1 MRTHA
6 SDHRGMRLLAFA
18 LLLGLAAAFGRAQD
32 AALLWEIGKADN
44 DDREFALAPN
54 QYAKF
59 SQDGF
64 FVVGQS
70 DAKRDWPYVHPGP
83 EDGWAGGRPHTFTIA
98 FGLKAAPQAGAG
110 RLIFDFVDTQGKI
123 PPKLRIQVN
132 GKAFERQMP
141 AGAGD
146 ESVSGQ
152 PEKGKEHRF
161 EIPVDAGLLKA
172 GANEISITTLSG
184 SWVLYDWIGL
194 EAPAG
199 AELAPVQG
207 TVVHSIRSTPA
218 LIEKEGKLYQT
229 VQFGL
234 RHFGAEAE
242 ATVRIGQA
250 EPVKVAL
257 RPGAQELEVP
267 FPAVEKETPVSVSV
281 EVGGKALATQEQ
293 VLKPVRRWVVYV
305 LMHSHVDIGYTD
317 IQPNIAKKQAA
328 NVKRALDLIRQTKDY
343 PPGAQFK
350 WNLEVFWPAEQF
362 YKTATP
368 EQAREFEQAV
378 RDGRIGVDAL
388 YGNLLTGVCRGEEL
402 FRQLA
407 FSEELGRRCGVAVDS
422 MMISDV
428 PGLIWGL
435 VPALS
440 AAGVKYISNG
450 PNLGDRI
457 GYVRVAWEDKPFWW
471 VSPSGRER
479 VLHWSAHGGYAYG
492 HGIDKVTDAVSAM
505 LKDLERS
512 PYPYDLLQLRWSK
525 GDNGSADERV
535 MNQVRDWN
543 GKYAY
548 PKLIIATTSEV
559 FREFEKRYG
568 KDLPQA
574 RGDFTPYWE
583 DGVGSA
589 ARETALNRHS
599 ADRLVAAEAL
609 FSLLNPSKYPSADFA
624 AAWKNT
630 AMWSEH
636 TWGAYNSVSEPD
648 KPFVKE
654 QWKHKQAF
662 ARDADAQSRKLL
674 DGALATRGATAGLPS
689 SGPPDTVAAV
699 DVYNTASWPRTDL
712 VVLPKEMKLAGDAVQ
727 DADGKPLPSQRLST
741 GELAFLVKDVP
752 PFAGKRCTLSAA
764 PGLPGSAAGQAK
776 AAGATLSSPAFTVK
790 LDEGSGAVVSLKS
803 KDLDAELVDDKAT
816 VPTAG
821 LPVAL
826 NSYLYLPGANV
837 KGAQTNGA
845 AKITVKENGPLVASL
860 LVESDAPGCNKLL
873 REVRLVDGLDRV
885 EIINTVDKK
894 AVRAKE
900 GVHFGFAFNVPD
912 GVTRLNIPWAVIEP
926 EKDQLAGACKNW
938 FSVERWADVSN
949 ARYGVT
955 WATVDAP
962 LVEIG
967 GLTANLPGG
976 QGNPRAYLDKIAPS
990 PMVFS
995 WAMNNHWHT
1004 NYKADQDGVTVFR
1017 YAIRPHAAY
1026 DPVAAAR
1033 FGVESSEPLVV
1044 APAHRH
1050 PAPRATP
1057 RLSVAPA
1064 GVLVTSLKPSQDGKA
1079 LILRLF
1085 SASGKDEKA
1094 VLTWSDPAPR
1104 ALRLS
1109 DLGEKAGEAVAG
1121 AVDIPAWGVVT
1132 LRAEMPE

>member
-6 SDHRGMRLLAFA
+6 SDRRGVRLLAFA

-44 DDREFALAPN
+44 DDREFALAPD

-70 DAKRDWPYVHPGP
+70 DPKRDWSYVHPGP
-83 EDGWAGGRPHTFTIA
+83 EDGWAGGRPHTFTIV

-110 RLIFDFVDTQGKI
+110 RLIFDFVDTQGRL
-123 PPKLRIQVN
+123 PPKLRVQVN
-132 GKAFERQMP
+132 GKVFERQMP

-161 EIPVDAGLLKA
+161 EIPLDAGVLKA
-172 GANEISITTLSG
+172 GANEIGITTLSG

-207 TVVHSIRSTPA
+207 TVVHSIRSAPV

-242 ATVRIGQA
+242 GTVRIGQA

-267 FPAVEKETPVSVSV
+267 VPAVEKETPVSVSV
-281 EVGGKALATQEQ
+281 EVGGKALTTQEQ
-293 VLKPVRRWVVYV
+293 VLKPVRRWVVYI

-317 IQPNIAKKQAA
+317 VQPNIAKKQAW
-328 NVKRALDLIRQTKDY
+328 NVTNALKLIKDTKDY
-343 PPGAQFK
+343 PLGSQFK
-350 WNLEVFWPAEQF
+350 WNLEVYWPAEQF

-368 EQAREFEQAV
+368 EQAKEFEQAV
-378 RDGRIGVDAL
+378 RDGKIGVDAM
-388 YGNLLTGVCRGEEL
+388 YGNLLTGVCRAEEL
-402 FRQLA
+402 MRQLRY
-407 FSEELGRRCGVAVDS
+407 SVDLGRRCGVTVDS

-428 PGLIWGL
+428 PGLTWGTL
-435 VPALS
+435 TAL
-440 AAGVKYISNG
+440 AQAGVKYISNG
-450 PNLGDRI
+450 PNYTDRI
-457 GYVRVAWEDKPFWW
+457 GYARVTWEDKPFYW
-471 VSPSGRER
+471 VSPSGKEKA
-479 VLHWSAHGGYAYG
+479 LYWAPYFGYAYG
-492 HGIDKVTDAVSAM
+492 HMVDKLQDAVTRE
-505 LKDLERS
+505 LQYLERS
-512 PYPYDLLQLRWSK
+512 AYPYDLVQMRWSK
-525 GDNGSADERV
+525 GDNGPADERV
-535 MNQVRDWN
+535 MNQVREWN
-543 GKYAY
+543 AKYAY
-548 PKLIIATTSEV
+548 PRLIIATTSEM
-559 FREFEKRYG
+559 FHEFEKRYG
-568 KDLPQA
+568 KDLPEF

-599 ADRLVAAEAL
+599 ADRLVAAETL
-609 FSLLNPSKYPSADFA
+609 FSMFAPAKYPAAEFA
-624 AAWKNT
+624 TAWGNA

-636 TWGAYNSVSEPD
+636 TWGAHNSVSQPD
-648 KPFVKE
+648 VPFVKE

-662 ARDADAQSRKLL
+662 ALDADKQSRKLL
-674 DGALATRGATAGLPS
+674 NDALALRGAAPE
-689 SGPPDTVAAV
+689 TVAAV
-699 DVYNTASWPRTDL
+699 DVFNTASWPRTDL
-712 VVLPKEMKLAGDAVQ
+712 VVLPEEMRLAGNAVKDSAGQ
-727 DADGKPLPSQRLST
+727 ALPSQRLTS
-741 GELAFLVKDVP
+741 GELVFLAKDVP
-752 PFAGKRCTLSAA
+752 PFAAKRFTIAASAA
-764 PGLPGSAAGQAK
+764 TASGKCRAEGS
-776 AAGATLSSPAFTVK
+776 TLSSALFTVK
-790 LDEGSGAVVSLKS
+790 LDDTTGNIASLRCAGV
-803 KDLDAELVDDKAT
+803 DAELADTKAT
-816 VPTAG
+816 APNSG

-826 NSYLYLPGANV
+826 NSYFYLPGANV
-837 KGAQTNGA
+837 KGAQTSGA
-845 AKITVKENGPLVASL
+845 VKISVKENGPLVASL
-860 LVESDAPGCNKLL
+860 LVESEAPGCNKLL

-894 AVRAKE
+894 PIRAKE

-912 GVTRLNIPWAVIEP
+912 GALRLNIPWAVIEP

-938 FSVERWADVSN
+938 FSVERWVDISSPQ
-949 ARYGVT
+949 YGVT
-955 WATVDAP
+955 WAPIDTP
-962 LVEIG
+962 LVEVG
-967 GLTANLPGG
+967 GLTANLPAG
-976 QGNPRAYLDKIAPS
+976 QPNPKAYLDKIAPS

-1050 PAPRATP
+1050 PAPKGTP

-1085 SASGKDEKA
+1085 GASGKDEKA

-1109 DLGEKAGEAVAG
+1109 DLGEKAGEAAAG
-1121 AVDIPAWGVVT
+1121 AVDVPAWGVVT